1 MTTIKLDKRQ
11 EGLRGRQLRRQGIIP
26 AILYGKHLEDSIS
39 VQLSELVANKLLRS
53 RFIGSKI
60 DLEIDGEPYQAIL
73 KEVTYIPATTRI
85 EHISFQ
91 ALSATEKVR
100 SVAQVLLSGRDSV
113 TEGVVM
119 QLMNEIPYSALPADM
134 VETVEISVAG
144 MTAGDIVLV
153 GDLDISKN
161 EKVEVLVPDDTPV
174 ITITVPRTIEDEE
187 EAAEAE
193 EAAVG
198 EDVADV
204 ASEEVSEEASEE

>member
-204 ASEEVSEEASEE
+204 TSEEVSEEASEE

>member
-39 VQLSELVANKLLRS
+39 VQFSELVANKLLRS

-100 SVAQVLLSGRDSV
+100 SVAQVLLSGRDNV

-161 EKVEVLVPDDTPV
+161 KKVEVLVPDDTPV